1 MKTKF
6 KFIFTLL
13 IIIACVSNINLNTFA
28 TEEGGKRI
36 DGDCLID
43 FTLIDKTGGVMVD
56 DITVTM
62 VNIDTT
68 VDVAEYVVN
77 ITSADYLFGVPVKQ
91 SVKYGNYNIAIN
103 FQNKD
108 KFEIKNEDGTDI
120 SSFRASSETQNMK
133 WIIVPIESKKETNK
147 TEVKGKSENSEVSQ
161 YDINIADAEANRLWN
176 EFLAAVSP
184 LEAGEYSQILKIV
197 SDTAGFNAKYY
208 ETITKRSKDEYLNMT
223 DFEKFLWYATYI
235 LPVNGITSSDY
246 DTYCGSLTKW
256 NANTVGIPQNW
267 FKTYGTSEMA
277 DTYKALM
284 EWDYNFYL
292 KNGGV
297 MNFITGRTSLE
308 NEELEVLSSE
318 DGNGNDTDINEE
330 EVENLLKQEEEQG
343 IWSGTA
349 KLIKENVITLII
361 LLILIGATV
370 AVVVYRKRKAI
381 EDDKE
386 SK

>member
-223 DFEKFLWYATYI
+223 DFEKFLWYAT
-235 LPVNGITSSDY
+235 
-246 DTYCGSLTKW
+246 KW
-256 NANTVGIPQNW
+256 NANTVGIPQKW